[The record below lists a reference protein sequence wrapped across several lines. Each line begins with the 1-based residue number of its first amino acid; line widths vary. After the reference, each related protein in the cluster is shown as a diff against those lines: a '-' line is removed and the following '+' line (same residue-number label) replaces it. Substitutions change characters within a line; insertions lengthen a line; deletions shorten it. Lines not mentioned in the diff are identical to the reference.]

1 MKIAGLRKTSL
12 IDFPGRISSVI
23 FTAGCNFFCSYCH
36 NSQLI
41 SLDGLSEG
49 DYLSEDKLYRFL
61 ESRKTLI
68 DGVTITGG
76 EPTLQPDLKDF
87 IQQISNDYDLE
98 IKLDTNGSRPALIK
112 DLLEHELLDYI
123 ALDLKMSWS
132 RYSLLAPEN
141 LIANVKETLKIVM
154 NSKIDYELRTTVVPG
169 LHDQTEIEKIAAS
182 AKGAERYF
190 IQNFRPLNTLV
201 PDLEEERPFSPSE
214 LETFKNA
221 AENYIEYVYIR
232 G

>member
-41 SLDGLSEG
+41 PLDDLSEG
-49 DYLSEDKLYRFL
+49 DYLSENKLYKFL
-61 ESRKTLI
+61 ESRKKLI

-76 EPTLQPDLKDF
+76 EPTLQPDLKKF
-87 IQQISNDYDLE
+87 IQQISNNYDLE
-98 IKLDTNGSRPALIK
+98 IKLDTNGSRPILLK
-112 DLLEHELLDYI
+112 ELLEEELIDYL

-132 RYSLLAPEN
+132 QYSLLAPKN
-141 LIANVKETLKIVM
+141 IIAKVKETLKIVM
-154 NSKIDYELRTTVVPG
+154 DSKIDYELRTTVVPG
-169 LHDQTEIEKIAAS
+169 LHDQAEIEKIAAS

-190 IQNFRPLNTLV
+190 IQNFRPLNTLD
-201 PDLEEERPFSPSE
+201 PDFEEKRPFTPLE
-214 LETFKNA
+214 LEAFKNT
-221 AENYIEYVYIR
+221 AEKYIEHVYIR
-232 G
+232 D

>member
-1 MKIAGLRKTSL
+1 
-12 IDFPGRISSVI
+12 
-23 FTAGCNFFCSYCH
+23 
-36 NSQLI
+36 
-41 SLDGLSEG
+41 
-49 DYLSEDKLYRFL
+49 
-61 ESRKTLI
+61 
-68 DGVTITGG
+68 
-76 EPTLQPDLKDF
+76 
-87 IQQISNDYDLE
+87 
-98 IKLDTNGSRPALIK
+98 
-112 DLLEHELLDYI
+112 
-123 ALDLKMSWS
+123 MSWS